1 MKICTGFKH
10 SNLREK
16 KQVDLS
22 LYKSVGTP
30 SSADLQEKP
39 GQKDETLGQEN
50 STRDSSKTP
59 WKDPVTGNL
68 GLGKAKQQE
77 HLHFFKRAHLS
88 QVSWLDLWPSRRL
101 HLWGFW
107 NSPWRGCNHSKSSVL
122 ALVIR
127 SWDLTSFLIQT
138 WLSVAV
144 LRQLTSGGPC
154 SEQMPKETG
163 ILGCP
168 HPGLPPQLMPPGHTY
183 CPSAFWKEEERKQ

>member
-1 MKICTGFKH
+1 MRLWARKITP
-10 SNLREK
+10 
-16 KQVDLS
+16 
-22 LYKSVGTP
+22 GTP
-30 SSADLQEKP
+30 ARP
-39 GQKDETLGQEN
+39 
-50 STRDSSKTP
+50 P
-59 WKDPVTGNL
+59 WKDLVTGNL
-68 GLGKAKQQE
+68 GVGKAKQQE

-122 ALVIR
+122 ALVRR
-127 SWDLTSFLIQT
+127 SWDLTSFLIHT

-144 LRQLTSGGPC
+144 LKQLTSGGPC

-168 HPGLPPQLMPPGHTY
+168 HPGLPPQPMPPGHTY
-183 CPSAFWKEEERKQ
+183 CSRKKKGNSNISGLNICPFLRRMCTYIEKL